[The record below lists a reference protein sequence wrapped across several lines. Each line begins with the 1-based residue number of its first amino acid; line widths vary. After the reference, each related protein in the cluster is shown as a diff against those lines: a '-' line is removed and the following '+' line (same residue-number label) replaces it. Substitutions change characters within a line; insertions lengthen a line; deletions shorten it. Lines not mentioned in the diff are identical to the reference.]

1 MLDTPFFR
9 KYLLPGFVFQS
20 IVIGGGYGTGREL
33 VEYFLQF
40 GPLGGLLGMVLSTAI
55 WSAVC
60 LATFELAR
68 RTRSYDYRAFTGSC
82 SGDGGSSMRSA
93 TWS

>member
-1 MLDTPFFR
+1 MPMLDAPFFR

-40 GPLGGLLGMVLSTAI
+40 GPLG
-55 WSAVC
+55 
-60 LATFELAR
+60 
-68 RTRSYDYRAFTGSC
+68 RAA
-82 SGDGGSSMRSA
+82 GDGAVDGHLVSRLPGDLRVGA
-93 TWS
+93 ADQFL